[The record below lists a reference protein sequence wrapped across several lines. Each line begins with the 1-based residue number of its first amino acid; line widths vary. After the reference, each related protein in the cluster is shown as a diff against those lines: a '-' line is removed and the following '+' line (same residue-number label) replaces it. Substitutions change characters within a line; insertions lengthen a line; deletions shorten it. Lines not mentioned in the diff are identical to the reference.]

1 MAKNLRLNI
10 KTLRLLFDYN
20 SFSPNKKLEQL
31 VQESLERTEARSHL
45 AGTHKAFPRTA
56 SETSIP
62 MELGSLEMLSAAGVS
77 DQANM
82 PLDLRH

>member
-1 MAKNLRLNI
+1 MAKNFRLNI

-20 SFSPNKKLEQL
+20 SFSHSKKLEQL

-45 AGTHKAFPRTA
+45 AGTHKAFQRTA
-56 SETSIP
+56 VKTSAP
-62 MELGSLEMLSAAGVS
+62 LELNSLEMLSAAGVS